1 MKAKIMAQLV
11 VALDVP
17 EAEAAERLIDHLYE
31 LDVIFKIGLE
41 GLYSYGDRLFAYL
54 QKRDVRYF
62 VDAKLHD
69 IPRTVAASARA
80 LVHPGTHIINV
91 HALGGVEMMRAAVS
105 AVTERA
111 DELGISTPHVFA
123 VTILTSIG
131 AEDLGELGLH
141 GGPGEN
147 ATRLAALARDAGCSG
162 VVCSAHESKDLK
174 HFFGHDFLTL
184 TPGIRPAGDAYGDQK
199 RVMTPAQAVAAG
211 SDYLVVGRPIT
222 QAEDPLAAARAILAE
237 MHPVVVR

>member
-1 MKAKIMAQLV
+1 MAQLV

-17 EAEAAERLIDHLYE
+17 EAYQAEALIDRLYE

-41 GLYSYGDRLFAYL
+41 GLYGYGERLLASM
-54 QKRDVRYF
+54 QSRDVRYF

-69 IPRTVAASARA
+69 IPRTVAAGVRA
-80 LVHPGTHIINV
+80 LVRPGAHIINI
-91 HALGGVEMMRAAVS
+91 HALGGLDMMRAAVQ
-105 AVTERA
+105 AANDRA
-111 DELGISTPHVFA
+111 DELGISAPHVFA

-131 AEDLGELGLH
+131 AEDLGELGLS
-141 GGPGEN
+141 GGPSEN

-162 VVCSAHESKDLK
+162 VVCSAHEVADLK
-174 HFFGHDFLTL
+174 KFFGHDFLTL
-184 TPGIRPAGDAYGDQK
+184 TPGIRPPGDSYGDQK

-222 QAEDPLAAARAILAE
+222 EAADPFAAAQAILAD
-237 MHPVVVR
+237 MHPVVTR